1 MLRRGASLL
10 KPGAAYMGYSA
21 MKRRTLLRAMA
32 FASICAAAPAYASIG
47 DRFLI
52 AETNRPDPDGDVL
65 DVAAAT
71 GQFTRFLALVEQAG
85 YEETLRGE
93 GPFTLFA
100 PTDEAFRRM
109 PRREVERLQTPQA
122 HDELLALLAYHVA
135 PERLT
140 RASIGQRVRRIE
152 AASGYNLEVD
162 GRDGLRVN
170 GELVVMRDIEATN
183 GVIQGVNTVLSP
195 PVLVASR

>member
-1 MLRRGASLL
+1 MN
-10 KPGAAYMGYSA
+10 
-21 MKRRTLLRAMA
+21 RRTLIGSVLAVSA
-32 FASICAAAPAYASIG
+32 LAVAPAYADFG
-47 DRFLI
+47 ERFLI
-52 AETNRPDPDGDVL
+52 AETNTPNPDGDVI

-109 PRREVERLQTPQA
+109 PAREVERLQTPQA
-122 HDELLALLAYHVA
+122 HDELLALLAYHVVA
-135 PERLT
+135 DRLT
-140 RASIGQRVRRIE
+140 RESIGQRVRRVE
-152 AASGYNLEVD
+152 AASGYQLEID
-162 GRDGLRVN
+162 ARDGLRVN
-170 GELVVMRDIEATN
+170 DQLVVMRDIEATN
-183 GVIQGVNTVLSP
+183 GVIQGVNAVLTP